1 MKKYILEL
9 TEEEMEF
16 IYDRCSRKAA
26 RLEEAN
32 LKDIPCYRIAWQ
44 ILLKIFKLRDDK
56 ENTNEH

>member
-9 TEEEMEF
+9 TEEELEF

-44 ILLKIFKLRDDK
+44 ILLKIFKLRDNK